1 MNRAMRSVFGLGAGN
16 LVSKL
21 ETKNSVT
28 FSEFRGGLNRE
39 VKEKSFLV
47 CLLVYLPALEALME
61 SSIYIWGL
69 GGNYQII
76 SAKSFSLFRKSLENH
91 S

>member
-1 MNRAMRSVFGLGAGN
+1 MFFSYELGN

-47 CLLVYLPALEALME
+47 CLLVYLLAPKALME

-69 GGNYQII
+69 GGN
-76 SAKSFSLFRKSLENH
+76 
-91 S
+91 